1 MIDKTSVIFGN
12 QIDKKT
18 IKSAEKSK
26 QKYIKKFGDDSEKDY
41 KIGFAEIPTLDYIK
55 TKNIVFKDENEK
67 WFIDEEMPILM
78 GEGREYIESRIIFE
92 D

>member
-26 QKYIKKFGDDSEKDY
+26 QKYIKKFGFGSKTGIDLNGESNGILFNLDKISIYSE
-41 KIGFAEIPTLDYIK
+41 ISSSL
-55 TKNIVFKDENEK
+55 
-67 WFIDEEMPILM
+67 
-78 GEGREYIESRIIFE
+78 
-92 D
+92 